1 MNSSLHRFRASH
13 DYPLFTSILLQF
25 KFLPSTTYAFPLFSM
40 ITRKQQ
46 YKNGKKESTE
56 KGSHP
61 HLVYVLLDIIM
72 CYNKEC

>member
-1 MNSSLHRFRASH
+1 MNSSLRRFRASH

-40 ITRKQQ
+40 NTRNNNIKMER
-46 YKNGKKESTE
+46 KNQRK

-61 HLVYVLLDIIM
+61 QLVYTARHYYVLQ
-72 CYNKEC
+72 